1 MGGLARR
8 VGYVKSLEKLVGN
21 QVPVL
26 QLDAGHMLTDEL
38 SAVGIMDDPR
48 VKNEWM
54 LRAYWEQ
61 DLAAANVSP
70 RDVPFL
76 SEVMTKKDHAAQ
88 VKKFPLLDRF
98 VSANVVPADGDHVG
112 FKPYLVREVRGG
124 RVGST
129 PIRIGILG
137 VSEIPRRPLPKGSAY
152 TITDPVDAV
161 RKYMPELRKKVD
173 LVVVLAY
180 TDRETARRIGI
191 EAPGIDMILAARQ
204 YPVYNQVDEAGD
216 AVAAFVA
223 NETRYLGEIRLYRK
237 DGAKAG
243 PIERYVHRNVPL
255 DDVVPDDP
263 AARDAVLAAKKA
275 FSRTPPLK

>member
-8 VGYVKSLEKLVGN
+8 VGYVKALGKLVNN

-38 SAVGIMDDPR
+38 NAVGIMDDPR

-70 RDVPFL
+70 RDVPYL
-76 SEVMTKKDHAAQ
+76 SELMTKKDHAAS
-88 VKKFPLLDRF
+88 VKKFPLLERF
-98 VSANVVPADGDHVG
+98 VSANVLPAGPDHVA
-112 FKPYLVREVRGG
+112 FEPYLIREVRGG
-124 RVGST
+124 RVGSA
-129 PIRIGILG
+129 PIRVAVLG
-137 VSEIPRRPLPKGSAY
+137 VSEIPRRPMAKGAAY
-152 TITDPVDAV
+152 TIADPVEAA
-161 RKYMPELRKKVD
+161 RKYVPELRKKAD

-180 TDRETARRIGI
+180 TDRETARRIGA
-191 EAPGIDMILAARQ
+191 EAPGIDMILTARQ

-216 AVAAFVA
+216 AVVAFVA

-263 AARDAVLAAKKA
+263 TARDAVLAAKKA
-275 FSRTPPLK
+275 FTRTPSLK